1 MFINSNGKALG
12 PAFTSRH
19 VKELYPMF
27 WDRSLRLMKA
37 MQEQGERTDT
47 ETDKYITVE
56 VSSWASKATLSII
69 EEAAMGVDLKS
80 IEDPKEPLRLT
91 YQTIMK
97 PGVLSQVVQFLS
109 VFCPLWLTRNIPTAL
124 NRAVEKNES
133 LIRDICVAQIE
144 HIESLEK
151 DGSPL
156 PNTIISTL
164 VKSKQFSTAEIVE
177 QMKTFIF
184 AGHETTAT
192 ALTWAVYLL
201 CKHPDMQKRSVIHF
215 LYLRGGVGLKRF
227 RFPA

>member
-1 MFINSNGKALG
+1 
-12 PAFTSRH
+12 
-19 VKELYPMF
+19 MF

-37 MQEQGERTDT
+37 MQEQGERT
-47 ETDKYITVE
+47 ETDTDNYITVE

-69 EEAAMGVDLKS
+69 EEAAMGVDLRS

-97 PGVLSQVVQFLS
+97 PGVPSQVVQFLS

-133 LIRDICVAQIE
+133 LIRDICEAQIE

-156 PNTIISTL
+156 PDTIISTL

-201 CKHPDMQKRSVIHF
+201 CKHPEMQKR
-215 LYLRGGVGLKRF
+215 
-227 RFPA
+227 

>member
-1 MFINSNGKALG
+1 
-12 PAFTSRH
+12 
-19 VKELYPMF
+19 MF

-37 MQEQGERTDT
+37 MQAQGEHTDT
-47 ETDKYITVE
+47 DSENYVTVE

-69 EEAAMGVDLKS
+69 EEAAMGVDLRS
-80 IEDPKEPLRLT
+80 IEDPEVPLRLT

-124 NRAVEKNES
+124 NIAVKKNEA
-133 LIRDICVAQIE
+133 LIRDICVAQMD
-144 HIESLEK
+144 HIELLEK

-156 PNTIISTL
+156 PNTILSTL

-201 CKHPDMQKRSVIHF
+201 CKHPDMQKR
-215 LYLRGGVGLKRF
+215 
-227 RFPA
+227 